1 MTTRAVYL
9 RRIPAILVLLTSAAA
24 LLVGLLRLSSGRDVM
39 GLYWVVVGL
48 LILRGVRARLNPD
61 SKE

>member
-1 MTTRAVYL
+1 MTTRVAYL
-9 RRIPAILVLLTSAAA
+9 RRIPSILALLASSAA
-24 LLVGLLRLSSGRDVM
+24 LLVGLLRLSSGQDVM

>member
-1 MTTRAVYL
+1 MTTGTVYL
-9 RRIPAILVLLTSAAA
+9 RRIPAILALLASAAA
-24 LLVGLLRLSSGRDVM
+24 LLVGLLRLSSGRDAM

-48 LILRGVRARLNPD
+48 LILRGVRASLNPD

>member
-1 MTTRAVYL
+1 MTTGAVYL
-9 RRIPAILVLLTSAAA
+9 RRIPAILALLASAAA
-24 LLVGLLRLSSGRDVM
+24 LLVGLLRLSSGRDAM

-48 LILRGVRARLNPD
+48 LILRGVRASLNPD